1 MFLTYN
7 KTMKEIQLSGKRG
20 KGKSVIVDDADYE
33 KYNHLRW
40 HLSDTGYAIRR
51 NNGETYRLH
60 RLIMS
65 CPEDKV
71 IDHLNG
77 NRLDC
82 RKSNLRICT
91 QKDNSQNKHNIKGYT
106 YDKEKG
112 RWMVRYRNKFYG
124 RYDTEEEAKRA
135 YKLACSGVEYKT
147 TRRKLYML
155 PKHISKQFGKYR
167 VSVQIDGVRY
177 RKTAFNTL
185 EEAISWRD
193 KLYKRLAKED

>member
-7 KTMKEIQLSGKRG
+7 RSMKEIQLSGKRG
-20 KGKSVIVDDADYE
+20 SGKSVIVDDADYE

-40 HLSDTGYAIRR
+40 YLSDTGYAMHTTNDGRI
-51 NNGETYRLH
+51 RLH
-60 RLIMS
+60 RLIMN
-65 CPEDKV
+65 CPEGMV

-77 NRLDC
+77 NKLDC

-91 QKDNSQNKHNIKGYT
+91 QKENAQNVHNAKGYT

-112 RWMVRYRNKFYG
+112 RWLVRYRNKFYG

-167 VSVQIDGVRY
+167 VSIQVDGKRY
-177 RKTAFNTL
+177 RKVAIPTL

-193 KLYKRLAKED
+193 KMYKDLAKED